1 MKPTA
6 EATLTLEMQLAK
18 EIETVAA
25 MSFLPL
31 QGTASLTA
39 LNPTAEHK
47 VTVAMQLG
55 LGAEA
60 VAAHVT
66 SAFAAAPSAE
76 PESRGAETAS
86 APGDSAANSRLQS
99 QGWGRL
105 KKIKLAAKADVSQ
118 EIVIKRRHS
127 IPEGIHKYALACFLT

>member
-1 MKPTA
+1 
-6 EATLTLEMQLAK
+6 MQLGQ

-31 QGTASLTA
+31 QSTASLTA
-39 LNPTAEHK
+39 VNPTAEHK

-55 LGAEA
+55 LEAEA

-66 SAFAAAPSAE
+66 STFAAAPSAE
-76 PESRGAETAS
+76 PESRAGETAS
-86 APGDSAANSRLQS
+86 APGDSAANSRLHS

-105 KKIKLAAKADVSQ
+105 KKVKLAAKADGSQ
-118 EIVIKRRHS
+118 EIGTKRRHS